1 VSEQAVPGHDVV
13 PPGEAGA
20 LHPSSAKVEKRV
32 DLAPNLNC
40 EAKGDAEL

>member
-1 VSEQAVPGHDVV
+1 MSEQAVPGHDVV
-13 PPGEAGA
+13 PPGKAGA
-20 LHPSSAKVEKRV
+20 AKVEKRV